1 MPITTTTLL
10 KDYPENEL
18 IYVHMVAHSHD
29 DVGWLMTAEEY
40 YQSQVVN
47 ILNSVI
53 LALLENSERKFS
65 WTEIFYFKR
74 WWNEQT

>member
-1 MPITTTTLL
+1 MNDKLKLNGTTQTTYNPSANVPTTTSAPLR
-10 KDYPENEL
+10 DYPENEL
-18 IYVHMVAHSHD
+18 IHVHMVAHSHN

-53 LALLENSERKFS
+53 EALCAN
-65 WTEIFYFKR
+65 
-74 WWNEQT
+74 